1 MDRYEQS
8 HVVENCIN
16 FLKKIEELKPYMVE
30 FNKDGTIKPKAYPPD
45 CAIKDE
51 NQQSIIIITY
61 DKHTFSANNG
71 IQKAQTQKR
80 DILLLF
86 KGKRQD
92 IIILKFFL
100 FFKYINLSFLSF
112 KKRQKMIKKA
122 SFTHIKAVEIF
133 EYKKNHDR
141 Y

>member
-1 MDRYEQS
+1 METSITICSQTLRTWLHKLRCVYKDIQKDVFVDRYEQS

-71 IQKAQTQKR
+71 IQKA
-80 DILLLF
+80 
-86 KGKRQD
+86 
-92 IIILKFFL
+92 
-100 FFKYINLSFLSF
+100 
-112 KKRQKMIKKA
+112 
-122 SFTHIKAVEIF
+122 
-133 EYKKNHDR
+133 
-141 Y
+141 